1 MFSLRVRSCLSLMV
15 FIGML
20 GLLSGLPNRQAW
32 AESPYPREQVEEHLR
47 TMFPN
52 PHMDNVPKQHR
63 LHVGFFTQKKNVRFS
78 FVGLKKEEIEPTKN
92 IFTELFIEI
101 LRIPAT
107 GVDPTKDN
115 FDLLVFISDNL
126 SIDGMLPAYK
136 SALKGPKLEETYIK
150 SLQKESPE
158 DHKTLYQTYIR
169 NPGETFIAYATERD
183 HPKNT
188 PRRSFEQLMRFTL
201 ISALTT
207 AMNSNVIQPSA
218 VNSQHPSKKTASFT
232 SIDRAVLRAIFA
244 HDDWVDLT
252 YEAQMQSLTDRVMQ
266 QLETTT

>member
-1 MFSLRVRSCLSLMV
+1 MFTLRIRFCFLLV
-15 FIGML
+15 FAGIL
-20 GLLSGLPNRQAW
+20 GLLSILESRPAW
-32 AESPYPREQVEEHLR
+32 AESPYPREQVEDHLR
-47 TMFPN
+47 TMFPD

-78 FVGLKKEEIEPTKN
+78 FVGLKKKEIEPTKN

-101 LRIPAT
+101 LHIPAT

-115 FDLLVFISDNL
+115 FDLLVFVSDNL

-158 DHKTLYQTYIR
+158 DHKILYQTYIR

-201 ISALTT
+201 MSALTT

-218 VNSQHPSKKTASFT
+218 VNNQHASNKADSFAP
-232 SIDRAVLRAIFA
+232 IDRAILRVIFA
-244 HDDWVDLT
+244 HDDWAELT
-252 YEAQMQSLTDRVMQ
+252 YEIQMQRLTYRVMH
-266 QLETTT
+266 QLENTP